1 LSAKNLFKINVVAP
15 TNPKHNMSTL
25 ETIPSIE
32 NMGQGTFNA
41 FNKTKPTLSVNSIKR
56 PDEEPKSSRSLNDL
70 YMPES
75 PSGNTLSI
83 QQESKPMISGSFRRI
98 VSAKAIK
105 QSVSVSQVTVKKPG
119 EATTR
124 HLDQMVATANTF
136 DDDKISKIDSVV
148 NALHDESAGDSEGI
162 ARVKRIVQFL
172 RTAPIIRSNIQIDE
186 IIDDYSHIGFIK
198 KISGKLPH
206 EQVRKILRS
215 LRYRFLKKDE
225 VLFRYNDIPDKAFIV
240 FQGSVTVM
248 VPKTEIQ
255 MERELSDK
263 NFIKFDHICAGLDLR
278 QFLKDPTFYNQDTG
292 IL

>member
-1 LSAKNLFKINVVAP
+1 
-15 TNPKHNMSTL
+15 
-25 ETIPSIE
+25 
-32 NMGQGTFNA
+32 MGQGNFHA
-41 FNKTKPTLSVNSIKR
+41 FNKTKPTLSINSIKG
-56 PDEEPKSSRSLNDL
+56 PDEEPKTSRSLNDL
-70 YMPES
+70 CMPES

-83 QQESKPMISGSFRRI
+83 QQESKPMIFGSFRRI

-119 EATTR
+119 EATIR
-124 HLDQMVATANTF
+124 HLDQMVASANTF
-136 DDDKISKIDSVV
+136 EDDKFSKIDSVV
-148 NALHDESAGDSEGI
+148 NALQGESAGDSEGI

-225 VLFRYNDIPDKAFIV
+225 VLFRYNDIPDKAYIV

-255 MERELSDK
+255 IERELSDK
-263 NFIKFDHICAGLDLR
+263 IFKKFDHICAGLDLR